1 MILRLAVKSAA
12 RNAPSWLAL
21 IISSVTLAVV
31 LTLNIALII
40 SGAAA
45 EGEGQQAFIA
55 MGGTALGFSLLTG
68 LASFVLVV
76 SVCVRL
82 QRRDVALWQ
91 IAGLSP
97 RSAFSTVTIETLLL
111 TLVSAALGAVL
122 AVALWPAF
130 AGFVSTSG
138 LPQSDVLNGRIPIA
152 ALIIGVASTA
162 VVTCLAGVRSS
173 RAIVNGD
180 IVESVKS
187 ANTFEQNRPSVV
199 RRIVSIT
206 LGVGAVIGVA
216 AIYVAISNADP
227 VTEPRKIGEFLTTY
241 SGMGMLLCLV
251 FALFGGPAVRLV
263 VWLGSRTL
271 GRGLTPFL
279 ATREA
284 SARPRLTRAL
294 IMPLSL
300 AAASTGVMT
309 TWVDKLRT
317 VLTAETGS
325 TDGVSAPPEQ
335 IALLLGGPIIVACV
349 ASGAI
354 VFATATNRQQDNALL
369 LVAGATSRLIYRKA
383 LGEALFYAVISLVC
397 AYAIICLN
405 EVAMVQALS
414 AGPIPNVGLAA
425 PSWHAGA
432 VIAFGV
438 ALTLIML
445 LVITVTG
452 LRKHPISTI
461 QEGH

>member
-1 MILRLAVKSAA
+1 
-12 RNAPSWLAL
+12 
-21 IISSVTLAVV
+21 
-31 LTLNIALII
+31 
-40 SGAAA
+40 
-45 EGEGQQAFIA
+45 
-55 MGGTALGFSLLTG
+55 
-68 LASFVLVV
+68 
-76 SVCVRL
+76 
-82 QRRDVALWQ
+82 
-91 IAGLSP
+91 
-97 RSAFSTVTIETLLL
+97 
-111 TLVSAALGAVL
+111 
-122 AVALWPAF
+122 
-130 AGFVSTSG
+130 
-138 LPQSDVLNGRIPIA
+138 
-152 ALIIGVASTA
+152 
-162 VVTCLAGVRSS
+162 
-173 RAIVNGD
+173 
-180 IVESVKS
+180 
-187 ANTFEQNRPSVV
+187 
-199 RRIVSIT
+199 
-206 LGVGAVIGVA
+206 
-216 AIYVAISNADP
+216 
-227 VTEPRKIGEFLTTY
+227 
-241 SGMGMLLCLV
+241 MLLCLV

-300 AAASTGVMT
+300 AAASTGVMM

-438 ALTLIML
+438 ALALIML